1 MRIWMW
7 VMVPPPIPFVTVVVT
22 EATDE
27 LAPDDADAKLAVL
40 AAVLVGTA
48 LMEEVAAVLD
58 APLDGALDDP
68 AAELNEL
75 EAPDEAVDTLDAAT
89 DELAAVVDP
98 ELGTA
103 LTAVVEDA
111 RAVLEVGTADEDWAV
126 D

>member
-1 MRIWMW
+1 
-7 VMVPPPIPFVTVVVT
+7 MV
-22 EATDE
+22 
-27 LAPDDADAKLAVL
+27 
-40 AAVLVGTA
+40 
-48 LMEEVAAVLD
+48 EEVAAELD

-75 EAPDEAVDTLDAAT
+75 EAPDEAVDTLELAT